1 MAVDSAS
8 IISGLGAGSGMD
20 TTAIV
25 SAIVEAERAP
35 KQAQIDRG
43 KEKAETQISAYGIV
57 KSSLNTLKV
66 AFDQLKDTSD
76 FAWYQVN
83 NPNTSNYLV
92 SASVDAQPGAHT
104 LEVYALATADR
115 RISGAFATTDASVN
129 AGNPVELTIGVGDPP
144 VNQTLTIDDDTV
156 DGVVNA
162 LNNADLGVSAR
173 IVDTGLAGFPY
184 KIVLEGASGAENT
197 FSVSTN
203 GASDLSF
210 DTQLATAADAVFV
223 LDGVTMFRSSNSVTN
238 AIAGVTLDLGAVTSS
253 ETRFEIQQDKT
264 EVESALR
271 NLVATYNDLNV
282 VFSELAN
289 PDGTEELSGALIAD
303 GTFRM
308 LRQDV
313 KNMITAASTT
323 PSGNMTYLADLGIS
337 FTRQGTLEINE
348 SRLAEALTNEYADI
362 AQMFSAGTEN
372 QSVFNA
378 DSQGFAGEA
387 SKKLDRLLATTGTI
401 TTVVKNAEEKLAD
414 YAVELEEL
422 EDRMAQIESR
432 YISQFTA
439 MEQLIDQMNSTR
451 DYLKSQLENL
461 PFTSNN
467 D

>member
-25 SAIVEAERAP
+25 NAIVEAERAP

-57 KSSLNTLKV
+57 KSSLNTLKT
-66 AFDQLKDTSD
+66 AFDQLKDASD

-83 NPNTSNYLV
+83 NPNTANYLV
-92 SASVDAQPGAHT
+92 SASVDAEPGSHT
-104 LEVYALATADR
+104 LEVYSLAAADR
-115 RISGAFATTDASVN
+115 RISGAFAATDSNVN
-129 AGNPVELTIGVGDPP
+129 AGNPVELTVGIGSPP
-144 VNQTLTIDDDTV
+144 VNQTLTINDDTV

-162 LNNADLGVSAR
+162 INNADLGITAKV
-173 IVDTGLAGFPY
+173 VNTGLAGFPY
-184 KIVLEGASGAENT
+184 KIVLEGETGADNT

-203 GASDLSF
+203 GATDLSF
-210 DTQLATAADAVFV
+210 DTQLASAADAVFV
-223 LDGVTMFRSSNSVTN
+223 LDGVTMFRPSNSVTD
-238 AIAGVTLDLGAVTSS
+238 AIQGVTLDLGAVTGS
-253 ETRFEIQQDKT
+253 ETRFDIQQDKS

-282 VFSELAN
+282 VFTELAN

-313 KNMITAASTT
+313 KSMVTAASTT
-323 PSGNMTYLADLGIS
+323 PSGNMTYLADVGIS
-337 FTRQGTLEINE
+337 FTREGTLEINE

-378 DSQGFAGEA
+378 DPQGFAGEA

-414 YAVELEEL
+414 YEVELEEL
-422 EDRMAQIESR
+422 ESRMAQIKSR
-432 YISQFTA
+432 YVSQFTA
-439 MEQLIDQMNSTR
+439 MEQLIDEMNSTR

-461 PFTSNN
+461 PFTSKNN
-467 D
+467 